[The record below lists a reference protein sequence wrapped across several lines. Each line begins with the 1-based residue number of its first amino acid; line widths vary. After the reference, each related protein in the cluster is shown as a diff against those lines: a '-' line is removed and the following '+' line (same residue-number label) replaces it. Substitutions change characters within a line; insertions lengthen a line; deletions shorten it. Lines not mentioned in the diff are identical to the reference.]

1 MMVEIVEYSILLLI
15 LITLFLFWKLFQ
27 KNIEISKINQ
37 LIIDMQHQHKELIK
51 KAEIEARKDSTSRQR
66 STIKGQITETLA
78 PWSMTV
84 VNNVKELNFIG
95 NPIDF
100 VGFKGLEGNE
110 EIEIKFIEVKS
121 GKSKLN
127 KTQRRIREAVLA
139 KRIEWI
145 EVRINKLAVKEEL
158 QT

>member
-15 LITLFLFWKLFQ
+15 LITLFLIWKLFQ
-27 KNIEISKINQ
+27 KNIEISKINR

-78 PWSMTV
+78 PWSMTI
-84 VNNVKELNFIG
+84 VNSVKELNFLG

-100 VGFKGLEGNE
+100 VGFNGLDGEGE
-110 EIEIKFIEVKS
+110 VDIKFIEVKD
-121 GKSKLN
+121 GKSRLN
-127 KTQRRIREAVLA
+127 KNQRRVRDAVLE
-139 KRIEWI
+139 KRIEWV
-145 EVRINKLAVKEEL
+145 EVRIKEIEIEEKIVH
-158 QT
+158 

>member
-15 LITLFLFWKLFQ
+15 LITLFLIWKLFQ

-37 LIIDMQHQHKELIK
+37 LIIDMQYQHKELIK
-51 KAEIEARKDSTSRQR
+51 KAEIEARKDSTFRQR

-84 VNNVKELNFIG
+84 VNSVKELNFLG

-100 VGFKGLEGNE
+100 VGFNGLDGEGE
-110 EIEIKFIEVKS
+110 VDIKFIEVKD
-121 GKSKLN
+121 GKSRLN
-127 KTQRRIREAVLA
+127 KNQRRVRDAVLK
-139 KRIEWI
+139 KRIEWV
-145 EVRINKLAVKEEL
+145 EVRIKEIEIEEKIVH
-158 QT
+158 